1 MASEIEFWPL
11 TDRQRALQQKAR
23 EFALHE
29 IRPVAKTL
37 DETSGFAADIYQ
49 KLAQHGLLGITI
61 PKEWGG
67 AGADTQS
74 YALIMEELSY
84 GYASIADLCG
94 LVELVATLLLELG
107 TEEQKQHYL
116 TALIRADLKCSFA
129 LTEPDAG
136 SDLASLSS
144 LAVKSADNY
153 ILNGSKTF
161 IHNGPVCDFA
171 LVLARSQED
180 SEKHRS
186 MSIFIVDSD
195 LPGFSRGKKENKLGQ
210 RASQLSSLFF
220 KDCFLSPD
228 ALLGNEGD
236 GFKNMMIVL
245 ERGRIGIA
253 ALSLG
258 IARAALEE
266 SLKYTANRQKKEK
279 PEADSQTT
287 QWMLADMATDIF
299 AARSMIRHAAAL
311 KDSGIPA
318 TMHASMAKL
327 FASEMAVKHTA
338 AAVELHGI
346 CGYAKDS
353 MVERLYRDAKVTE
366 IYEGTSEVQRIIIA
380 RHLQRKGVL
389 P

>member
-29 IRPVAKTL
+29 IRPAVKSL
-37 DETSGFAADIYQ
+37 DETSAFPEEIYR
-49 KLAQHGLLGITI
+49 KLAEQGLLGITI
-61 PKEWGG
+61 PEEWGG

-74 YALIMEELSY
+74 YALIIEELSY

-94 LVELVATLLLELG
+94 LVELIATLLLKLG
-107 TEEQKQHYL
+107 TEEQKRRYL
-116 TALIRADLKCSFA
+116 APLIRADLKCSFA

-144 LAVKSADNY
+144 LALKSPDGY

-171 LVLARSQED
+171 LVLARSRED
-180 SEKHRS
+180 GDKHRS

-210 RASQLSSLFF
+210 RASQLSSLYF
-220 KDCFLSPD
+220 KDCLLPPD

-245 ERGRIGIA
+245 ESGRIAIA

-258 IARAALEE
+258 IARVALEE
-266 SLKYTANRQKKEK
+266 SLKFTAHLQQKGQPQE
-279 PEADSQTT
+279 DSQTT

-338 AAVELHGI
+338 AAVELQGI
-346 CGYAKDS
+346 YGYSKDA
-353 MVERLYRDAKVTE
+353 MVERLYRDAKVTQ